1 MTRWAPEAERSFKE
15 VLYRFLEEV
24 HCTKA
29 ALYLDNASGALTLAA
44 RYGFGRGDLPPE
56 FLPMED
62 PLVVTATKR
71 GGVPLVVNSAED
83 APFFEDR
90 LVAAGAHRMLLTPL
104 LQGDRMIGLVDAR
117 DKGGQQPF
125 SDADARSAA
134 AIGERLSQVAR
145 GFGLAVEKEPVAAV
159 DPEELVDQLPQLA
172 KPRNPP
178 LLDLVSMVGLAD
190 AATRTLV
197 RDGVY
202 AVAVTVIHDGSTT
215 SLVFCG
221 SEPDQAEESAI
232 KAHQI
237 EALLR
242 VGGAMPGSADWPAQ
256 WRRVSGVDGDLRPSL
271 IASSVALSAGAWSLV
286 LSVVGAE
293 GGLSPA
299 AVLDGLCAEL
309 HMLHEMS
316 ALRFNR
322 RGLARR
328 LLEPGEG
335 RYPDLVAHSAAV
347 SRLCTLMARAE
358 GFDHEEVEAAAIAG
372 LLHDVGMRE
381 LDYDRLYRF
390 PDPRPE
396 HIRVYRKHVL
406 VGERILHGVGLERVA
421 DAIRSHHERW
431 DGKGYPDQLAGEQI
445 PWLARLVHTAE
456 VFDVLTS
463 PSSYL
468 SPVPADKALSAI
480 ESGAGHQFDPAIV
493 KSLLKVVG

>member
-1 MTRWAPEAERSFKE
+1 MTQWAPEAERSFKE

-56 FLPMED
+56 FLAMED
-62 PLVVTATKR
+62 PLVVAAAKL
-71 GGVPLVVNSAED
+71 GGVPLVVNSAVE

-90 LVAAGAHRMLLTPL
+90 LIAAGTHRMLLTPL

-134 AIGERLSQVAR
+134 AIGERLSRVAR
-145 GFGLAVEKEPVAAV
+145 GFGLIVEKEPIAAV

-172 KPRNPP
+172 KPRHPP

-202 AVAVTVIHDGSTT
+202 AVAVTVIHDGSAT

-221 SEPDQAEESAI
+221 SEPGQAEESAI

-256 WRRVSGVDGDLRPSL
+256 WRRVPGVDGDLMPAL
-271 IASSVALSAGAWSLV
+271 IASSVSLSAGAWSLV

-293 GGLSPA
+293 GGPSPA
-299 AVLDGLCAEL
+299 AILDGLRAEL
-309 HMLHEMS
+309 VTCCTRCRPCDS
-316 ALRFNR
+316 IAAGWPGDCWNR
-322 RGLARR
+322 ARGGTPIWSLTRR
-328 LLEPGEG
+328 RCRGCAP
-335 RYPDLVAHSAAV
+335 
-347 SRLCTLMARAE
+347 
-358 GFDHEEVEAAAIAG
+358 
-372 LLHDVGMRE
+372 
-381 LDYDRLYRF
+381 
-390 PDPRPE
+390 
-396 HIRVYRKHVL
+396 
-406 VGERILHGVGLERVA
+406 
-421 DAIRSHHERW
+421 
-431 DGKGYPDQLAGEQI
+431 
-445 PWLARLVHTAE
+445 
-456 VFDVLTS
+456 
-463 PSSYL
+463 
-468 SPVPADKALSAI
+468 
-480 ESGAGHQFDPAIV
+480 
-493 KSLLKVVG
+493 